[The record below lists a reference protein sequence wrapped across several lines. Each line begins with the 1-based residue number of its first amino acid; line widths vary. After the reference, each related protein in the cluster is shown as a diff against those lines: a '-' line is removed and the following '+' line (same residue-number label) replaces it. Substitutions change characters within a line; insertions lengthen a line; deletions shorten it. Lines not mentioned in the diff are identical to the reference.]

1 MLINCPECHE
11 TVSDKAAFCPHC
23 GFPFAK
29 APRRQTPRR
38 PRSLP
43 NGFGQ
48 ITCIK
53 GLANPYRAMVTVGHN
68 DEGRPIAKLLK
79 PKAYF
84 PTYADA
90 YAALQAFHRSPYDP
104 LENPTI
110 AELFDR
116 WTAMRRKES
125 TANSSTR
132 ALVAVWRYCDS
143 IALMP
148 VRDFRARHLRTL
160 LEVAALP
167 DGTAASANTKYRIKT
182 LFNLMMDYAVEY
194 ELIPTNYARAI
205 DLPEKIA
212 RTANDRTHHTPYT
225 EDDLSALWKYA
236 DDPATV
242 ADLILVTC
250 YAGWRPAELLSLRL
264 EDLDPEARTFSGGM
278 KTDAGRN
285 RLVPI
290 HAKIWPIV
298 SRHTDA
304 SRAAGS
310 AFIFTR
316 PNGTPW
322 TTNAFSRKYAETIA
336 LLRLDHHTPHDGRT
350 TFVTRAKA
358 ANMDEYAIKHI
369 VGHAITD
376 LTESVYTRRS
386 LSWLR
391 DELAKIS

>member
-1 MLINCPECHE
+1 MLTHCPECE
-11 TVSDKAAFCPHC
+11 QTVSDKAAFCPHC
-23 GFPFAK
+23 GYPFTK
-29 APRRQTPRR
+29 APRRTVSRR
-38 PRSLP
+38 RRSLP

-48 ITCIK
+48 ITCIH
-53 GLANPYRAMVTVGHN
+53 GLANPYRAMITVGHN
-68 DEGRPIAKLLK
+68 EDGRPIAKLLK

-84 PTYADA
+84 PTYDDA
-90 YAALQAFHRSPYDP
+90 YAALQAYHRSPYDP
-104 LENPTI
+104 LNDPTI

-116 WTAMRRKES
+116 WVAMRQKES
-125 TANSSTR
+125 TAACSTR
-132 ALVAVWRYCDS
+132 SLVAVWRYCDS

-148 VRDFRARHLRTL
+148 VREFRSRHLRTL

-167 DGTAASANTKYRIKT
+167 DGTPATPNTKYRIKT

-212 RTANDRTHHTPYT
+212 KAASEKVHHVPYT
-225 EDDLSALWKYA
+225 EDDLSLLWQFA
-236 DDPATV
+236 DREDVV
-242 ADLILVTC
+242 ADMILVTC

-264 EDLDPEARTFSGGM
+264 ENIDCGNHAITGGM

-285 RLVPI
+285 RVVPI
-290 HAKIWPIV
+290 HSKIWPIV
-298 SRHTDA
+298 CRHAEA
-304 SRAAGS
+304 SQKMNS
-310 AFIFTR
+310 PFLFTR
-316 PNGTPW
+316 PSGTAW
-322 TTNAFSRKYAETIA
+322 TTCAFARKYAETLA

-386 LSWLR
+386 LAWLR
-391 DELAKIS
+391 DEMEKIK

>member
-1 MLINCPECHE
+1 MLMNCPECHQ

-23 GFPFAK
+23 GFPFAS
-29 APRRQTPRR
+29 APRRQARR
-38 PRSLP
+38 KPRSLP

-68 DEGRPIAKLLK
+68 EEGRPIAKLLK

-84 PTYADA
+84 PTYSDA
-90 YAALQAFHRSPYDP
+90 YAALEAYHRSPYDP
-104 LENPTI
+104 IKDPTL

-116 WTAMRRKES
+116 WVAMRQKES
-125 TANSSTR
+125 IAECSTR
-132 ALVAVWRYCDS
+132 SLAAVWRYCDS
-143 IALMP
+143 IALMH
-148 VRDFRARHLRTL
+148 VRDFRARHLRAL
-160 LEVAALP
+160 LDVAALP
-167 DGTAASANTKYRIKT
+167 DGTPATANTKYRIKT

-194 ELIPTNYARAI
+194 ELTPTNYARAI

-212 RTANDRTHHTPYT
+212 KAASDKVHHAPYT

-236 DDPATV
+236 EDPATV

-264 EDLDPEARTFSGGM
+264 ENLDESARTFTGGL

-285 RLVPI
+285 RVVPI
-290 HAKIWPIV
+290 HPKIWPIV
-298 SRHTDA
+298 SRHAET
-304 SRAAGS
+304 SRAQGS
-310 AFIFTR
+310 PLLFIR
-316 PNGTPW
+316 PDGVPW
-322 TTNAFSRKYAETIA
+322 TANAFSRKYAETVA

-386 LSWLR
+386 LAWLR
-391 DELAKIS
+391 SEIEKIS